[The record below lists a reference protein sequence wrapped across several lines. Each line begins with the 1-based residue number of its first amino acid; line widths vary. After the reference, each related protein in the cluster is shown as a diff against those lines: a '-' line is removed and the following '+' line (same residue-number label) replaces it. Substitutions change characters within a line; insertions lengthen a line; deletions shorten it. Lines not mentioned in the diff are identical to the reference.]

1 MEPIL
6 TAQGINGQIALY
18 EHFVV
23 ITRKGVLSFM
33 THGFDGGKFIFLKA
47 ITGLQYKAA
56 GKLTSGFL
64 QIVFQGS
71 GENKNGLFSATS
83 DENTIVFGHDHN
95 DTFKRLLEQLL
106 NCSNPHTEKGEAHG

>member
-6 TAQGINGQIALY
+6 TAQGTNGQIALY
-18 EHFVV
+18 EHFLV

-47 ITGLQYKAA
+47 ITGLQYKAS

-64 QIVFQGS
+64 QIIFQGS
-71 GENKNGLFSATS
+71 AENKNGLFSATT
-83 DENTIVFGHDHN
+83 DENTIVFADNHN
-95 DTFKRLLEQLL
+95 HEFKNLLEHLL
-106 NCSNPHTEKGEAHG
+106 KYQKSA

>member
-6 TAQGINGQIALY
+6 KAQGTNGQIALY
-18 EHFVV
+18 EHFIV

-56 GKLTSGFL
+56 GKVTSGFL

-71 GENKNGLFSATS
+71 TENKNGLFSATT
-83 DENTIVFGHDHN
+83 DENTIVFGEN
-95 DTFKRLLEQLL
+95 QSEAFKQLLDRLLQ
-106 NCSNPHTEKGEAHG
+106 TAA